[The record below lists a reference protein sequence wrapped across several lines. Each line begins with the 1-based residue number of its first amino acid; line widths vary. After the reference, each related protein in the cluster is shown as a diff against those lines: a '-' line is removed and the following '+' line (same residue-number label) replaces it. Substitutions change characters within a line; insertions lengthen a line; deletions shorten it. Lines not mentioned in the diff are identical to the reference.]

1 MRFLKPW
8 TQSERVATR
17 SCCLPSIVVDA
28 SAIVELLIQ
37 SDRADFVRQAI
48 SGLDMIAPDFLNVEV
63 LSALRRLQ
71 HLEVALPARITQA
84 VADLQT
90 APITRWPTTPLIS
103 MIWDLRMNLSA
114 YDASYVALA
123 RAHACQLVT
132 GDARLARAPGMKAVT
147 TLV

>member
-1 MRFLKPW
+1 
-8 TQSERVATR
+8 
-17 SCCLPSIVVDA
+17 
-28 SAIVELLIQ
+28 
-37 SDRADFVRQAI
+37 
-48 SGLDMIAPDFLNVEV
+48 
-63 LSALRRLQ
+63 
-71 HLEVALPARITQA
+71 
-84 VADLQT
+84 
-90 APITRWPTTPLIS
+90 